1 MFTPNDILSLAKA
14 GFTAQQIGALNTLNN
29 VGKQPVQVAQQPM
42 QPVQVA
48 QQPMQPVQQPMQPVQ
63 VAQQP
68 AQNDMFSQ
76 IMAQLQTN
84 AINATQQP
92 QQQTTDDIL
101 ASIINPNE

>member
-1 MFTPNDILSLAKA
+1 MFTTDNILTLAKA
-14 GFTAQQIGALNTLNN
+14 GFTKQEIAALNN
-29 VGKQPVQVAQQPM
+29 VVSQPAQQTVQQA
-42 QPVQVA
+42 QPA
-48 QQPMQPVQQPMQPVQ
+48 QQTV
-63 VAQQP
+63 QP

>member
-1 MFTPNDILSLAKA
+1 MFSTNDILTLAKA
-14 GFTAQQIGALNTLNN
+14 GFTAQQIVALNN
-29 VGKQPVQVAQQPM
+29 VAT
-42 QPVQVA
+42 
-48 QQPMQPVQQPMQPVQ
+48 
-63 VAQQP
+63 QP
-68 AQNDMFSQ
+68 AQQTQQTQPVVQQTQPVVQQTQPVVQQTQQSDMLSQ

>member
-1 MFTPNDILSLAKA
+1 MFSTNDILTLAKA
-14 GFTAQQIGALNTLNN
+14 GFTAQQIGALNN
-29 VGKQPVQVAQQPM
+29 VGTQQPVQVAQQP
-42 QPVQVA
+42 VQVA
-48 QQPMQPVQQPMQPVQ
+48 QQPVQPVQ

-68 AQNDMFSQ
+68 AQNDMLSQ

>member
-1 MFTPNDILSLAKA
+1 MFTTDDILVLAKA
-14 GFTAQQIGALNTLNN
+14 GFTAQQIGALNSLNN
-29 VGKQPVQVAQQPM
+29 VGIQQPVQVAQQP
-42 QPVQVA
+42 VQVA
-48 QQPMQPVQQPMQPVQ
+48 QQPVQ
-63 VAQQP
+63 VAQP